1 MKVHVKIYGAELPQ
15 LLGRALQVEVEIA
28 STLQDLISKLE
39 REIKEKHGWTLKIS
53 SPNFYVLIN
62 HRRVHKFKNLILKK
76 GDVIT
81 ILSPIGGG

>member
-1 MKVHVKIYGAELPQ
+1 MKVCVKIYGAELPQ
-15 LLGRALQVEVEIA
+15 LLGRALQVEIESV

-39 REIKEKHGWTLKIS
+39 RKIKEKHGWTIKIS
-53 SPNFYVLIN
+53 SPNFNVLIN
-62 HRRVHKFKNLILKK
+62 RKRVHEFKNLILKK